1 MNLYNQCLAFTV
13 LNDGYETADLPQ
25 IIQEDIAILQCFKN
39 KLDEWSVV
47 LGLLTQI
54 QERINY
60 YNNYRYY
67 DCEIPIVNCDCDC
80 STYFDYYYA
89 NNDEQERV
97 RLDEDLRR
105 LYNDEE
111 DLQLKEYNKKKE
123 ILRAKDKIPLRLK
136 DVARKIVKKMDYLLW
151 DWDTRLFT

>member
-13 LNDGYETADLPQ
+13 LNDDYETHDLPQ
-25 IIQEDIAILQCFKN
+25 TIRDDVAILQCFKN
-39 KLDEWSVV
+39 KLDEWNVV

-80 STYFDYYYA
+80 STYF
-89 NNDEQERV
+89 
-97 RLDEDLRR
+97 
-105 LYNDEE
+105 
-111 DLQLKEYNKKKE
+111 
-123 ILRAKDKIPLRLK
+123 
-136 DVARKIVKKMDYLLW
+136 
-151 DWDTRLFT
+151 

>member
-1 MNLYNQCLAFTV
+1 M
-13 LNDGYETADLPQ
+13 
-25 IIQEDIAILQCFKN
+25 
-39 KLDEWSVV
+39 
-47 LGLLTQI
+47 
-54 QERINY
+54 
-60 YNNYRYY
+60 
-67 DCEIPIVNCDCDC
+67 IVIVQLI
-80 STYFDYYYA
+80 FDYYYA

-97 RLDEDLRR
+97 RL
-105 LYNDEE
+105 DEE

>member
-1 MNLYNQCLAFTV
+1 M
-13 LNDGYETADLPQ
+13 
-25 IIQEDIAILQCFKN
+25 
-39 KLDEWSVV
+39 
-47 LGLLTQI
+47 
-54 QERINY
+54 
-60 YNNYRYY
+60 
-67 DCEIPIVNCDCDC
+67 IVIVQLI
-80 STYFDYYYA
+80 FDYYYA